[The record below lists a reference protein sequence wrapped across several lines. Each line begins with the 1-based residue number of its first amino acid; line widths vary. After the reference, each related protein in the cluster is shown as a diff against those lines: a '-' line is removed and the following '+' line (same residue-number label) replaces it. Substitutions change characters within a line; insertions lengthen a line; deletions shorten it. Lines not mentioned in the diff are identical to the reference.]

1 MVTTSAVNT
10 PAKPSMPGA
19 QGSTQNKLN
28 VPDPFTRRTTK
39 LPRKRQP
46 TQSSARYQV
55 QKVPP
60 DYQHLTPLKGE
71 SLLML
76 ESCQLLQ
83 WTDIPKDKVEEMLIK
98 KIQQCSYVFDFS
110 DPMAELR
117 AKEIK
122 RAALNEVLDYI
133 ANNKGVIT
141 EPIYP
146 EIVRMVGLFCS
157 YDL

>member
-10 PAKPSMPGA
+10 PAKPGMPGA

-98 KIQQCSYVFDFS
+98 KIQQCSYVFDF
-110 DPMAELR
+110 
-117 AKEIK
+117 
-122 RAALNEVLDYI
+122 
-133 ANNKGVIT
+133 
-141 EPIYP
+141 
-146 EIVRMVGLFCS
+146 
-157 YDL
+157 